1 LEKEAGRMT
10 HARPNTAYFK
20 VQITIAEEDQSK
32 ATEHALVIKRK
43 IEALLKKEK
52 LDLYEVVLDSVQ
64 KSR

>member
-1 LEKEAGRMT
+1 MT

-32 ATEHALVIKRK
+32 ATEQALAIKKK

-52 LDLYEVVLDSVQ
+52 LDLFEVVLESVQ

>member
-1 LEKEAGRMT
+1 MT

-20 VQITIAEEDQSK
+20 VQITFPDEEQSK
-32 ATEHALVIKRK
+32 STEKVLSIKKK

-52 LDLYEVVLDSVQ
+52 LELYEVVLESIQ